1 MLLTWTWRCRKDRKV
16 DKVAIVAPTVHVEED
31 NKQKT
36 WAEEMELC
44 CSEEGDI
51 ITINEN
57 PEYLPSVH
65 PVLPIIKI
73 DPKTEKRT

>member
-1 MLLTWTWRCRKDRKV
+1 M

-31 NKQKT
+31 EKQKT
-36 WAEEMELC
+36 WVEEMELF

-65 PVLPIIKI
+65 PVLQL
-73 DPKTEKRT
+73 